1 MLSESLRNKKA
12 QRLADR
18 LSHKKLFDKGNYNMN
33 KVTVQYVYEGIH
45 SEDENEIGVYFPA
58 EGRVIVAD
66 KNGMVSIFNCSP
78 TSQPSVVQVDLDN
91 DGDDFS
97 EDNPEYV
104 VSLIMSA
111 AK

>member
-1 MLSESLRNKKA
+1 MI
-12 QRLADR
+12 
-18 LSHKKLFDKGNYNMN
+18 

-45 SEDENEIGVYFPA
+45 NEDENEIGVYFPA
-58 EGRVIVAD
+58 EGRVLVAD
-66 KNGMVSIFNCSP
+66 NNGMVSIHNCKP
-78 TSQPSVVQVDLDN
+78 TGKPNVVQIDLDN

-111 AK
+111 VE